1 MPKKSVERKIAE
13 ARAKVARLQREQER
27 EAAAGLLEELAETDR
42 TVAEHDSAIARR
54 RKERAGAMRRR
65 RNVAERVKT
74 ARKKGLL
81 PPESGTECPPTPVAE
96 PARGAPPDWTVF
108 TAPGG
113 AAAKAEVTLRADGS
127 IGLATPERNPN
138 LLDALA
144 DRRREYDAA
153 AKRWLYRPDGG
164 GADELARAIH
174 GKLREL
180 FAAGDVRVRHAGGN
194 DEGSASSG
202 S

>member
-13 ARAKVARLQREQER
+13 AQAEVARLRREQER
-27 EAAAGLLEELAETDR
+27 EAAAGLLEELAEIDR
-42 TVAEHDSAIARR
+42 TVAGHDSAIARR

-81 PPESGTECPPTPVAE
+81 PPESGTECPPAPVAE

-113 AAAKAEVTLRADGS
+113 AAAARTSSRGRFTGSFASCSPRATCGS
-127 IGLATPERNPN
+127 AMPAATMKDPLLQVPEP
-138 LLDALA
+138 
-144 DRRREYDAA
+144 RRR
-153 AKRWLYRPDGG
+153 RRP
-164 GADELARAIH
+164 R
-174 GKLREL
+174 
-180 FAAGDVRVRHAGGN
+180 
-194 DEGSASSG
+194 
-202 S
+202 